1 MSCERESN
9 PIDAHRAIRQLER
22 FLGLPSF
29 IPEHLPRAPSS
40 TNAEPDPGET
50 LIATMTYYPD
60 EGRTEIKRVLEEPHD
75 NSEPSQKRFRI
86 YLQLKKR

>member
-29 IPEHLPRAPSS
+29 VPEHLPPTPRP
-40 TNAEPDPGET
+40 TKTEPDPGET

-60 EGRTEIKRVLEEPHD
+60 EGRTEIKRVVEERDD
-75 NSEPSQKRFRI
+75 NPEPSQK
-86 YLQLKKR
+86 